1 MSDNQAERTE
11 RFTRAEAWA
20 WFISSAP
27 ESKKRRKK
35 SAKAEEEDKRSFR
48 LRFYVMEGRLLAGM
62 WQGMSAKPVGLYYM
76 TPFGEYYA
84 TTDGQNFS
92 RLQMEYLPLGQYD
105 YYGGTYKNRYL
116 PEDPADADVAAEW
129 LVKHFGG
136 AWWMDGLRNGRIG
149 RDRVTDCISD
159 TERYISGEKRRQQ
172 RERRLQRISEY
183 CNGAPQLPDGMDG
196 WLRSGVF
203 GGREFAFLDR
213 ERGVY
218 RCSACGGEHP
228 VSQCPSWR
236 ANRDA
241 ICPETGRTVTV
252 RKGGKEQER
261 AWERVMVIQSYTD
274 MKGRP
279 CAVARHFTAESVW
292 DGYRCGGTVHLWPDV
307 MLILP
312 RDGTA
317 CREIFYCQ
325 GGALWSDRNT
335 FCYQA
340 GNGYCYPDTEA
351 LRGTVYN
358 GMGLSVAAE
367 RLWKMNWNCLMRDY
381 HNEPRVEYLIKGG
394 FRRLVFDL
402 ADNTVHEG
410 KVFYRSLDGED
421 GNRVRATDMLG
432 LNGQDVARLR
442 QHDGGGFHLS
452 WLRAAERCGWK
463 LSDCVWDY
471 LASMKVRPNDL
482 AFAFDRGLTPEKVV
496 NYLDTQKKRGMSRGY
511 AVTTWRDTVDMG
523 QKLHID
529 MTLDMNL
536 RPRDLKARHDALTD
550 ILQKQKDALAAEEME
565 RQFPEVRPVCDRI
578 RAVYEYSDG
587 VHTVTVPRGVA
598 DIVREG
604 RLLSHCVASNERYL
618 DRIADGE
625 SYILFLRRAE
635 APDTPW
641 YTMEVEPGGKI
652 RQLRTLG
659 DTQGADREEAKA
671 FLRVWAKVVHDRC
684 GREELQAAEVS
695 REKRLRE
702 FEALRAGGNIIR
714 RGLLAGK
721 PLVEVL
727 EADFAELNTEERERK
742 ENVS

>member
-1 MSDNQAERTE
+1 MSDKEK
-11 RFTRAEAWA
+11 RFSRAEAWA
-20 WFISSAP
+20 WFCSYAP
-27 ESKKRRKK
+27 KSKKGRKQK
-35 SAKAEEEDKRSFR
+35 SKKAEEEDKRSFR
-48 LRFYVMEGRLLAGM
+48 LRFAVMDGRLLAGM

-76 TPFGEYYA
+76 TPSGEYYA

-92 RLQMEYLPLGQYD
+92 RLQLEYMPMGRYD
-105 YYGGTYKNRYL
+105 YYGCTYKNSYL
-116 PEDPADADVAAEW
+116 PEGQEDADVAADW
-129 LVKHFGG
+129 LVAHFGCE
-136 AWWMDGLRNGRIG
+136 WWMDGLKNGRIG
-149 RDRVTDCISD
+149 RDRVVECISD
-159 TERYISGEKRRQQ
+159 TEKYISGEKRR
-172 RERRLQRISEY
+172 ERREKRIQRISAY
-183 CNGAPQLPDGMDG
+183 CNGAPALPDGMDG
-196 WLRSGVF
+196 LLRNGVF

-228 VSQCPSWR
+228 VSQCASWR
-236 ANRDA
+236 ANRA
-241 ICPETGRTVTV
+241 EVCPETGITVTV
-252 RKGGKEQER
+252 RKGGKGQER
-261 AWERVMVIQSYTD
+261 ARERVMVIQSYTD
-274 MKGRP
+274 MKGNA

-292 DGYRCGGTVHLWPDV
+292 DGYKCGGSVRLWPEV

-317 CREIFYCQ
+317 CREIFYHQ
-325 GGALWSDRNT
+325 GGLAWSDRNRYG
-335 FCYQA
+335 YQS

-358 GMGLSVAAE
+358 GMGLSVAATG
-367 RLWKMNWNCLMRDY
+367 LWKMNWNSLMRDY
-381 HNEPRVEYLIKGG
+381 HEDPRVEYLIKGG

-402 ADNTVHEG
+402 ADRTIPAGTALRGSVGVADG
-410 KVFYRSLDGED
+410 KA
-421 GNRVRATDMLG
+421 RATDMLG
-432 LNGQDVARLR
+432 LSGQGVARLR
-442 QHDGGGFHLS
+442 QHDGGGFHLR
-452 WLRAAERCGWK
+452 WLRAAERCGWH
-463 LSDCVWDY
+463 LSDAVWDC
-471 LASMKVRPNDL
+471 LASMRVRPDEL
-482 AFAFDRGLTPEKVV
+482 AFAFDRGLTPEKAV
-496 NYLDTQKKRGMSRGY
+496 NYLESQRKRGMSRGY
-511 AVTTWRDTVDMG
+511 AVITWRDTVDMG
-523 QKLHID
+523 QKLHLD

-659 DTQGADREEAKA
+659 DTQGADREEAKG

-695 REKRLRE
+695 REKRLQE

>member
-11 RFTRAEAWA
+11 KFSRAEAWA
-20 WFISSAP
+20 WFCSSAP
-27 ESKKRRKK
+27 ESKKGRKQK
-35 SAKAEEEDKRSFR
+35 NAKAEEEDKRSFR
-48 LRFYVMEGRLLAGM
+48 LRFAVMDDRLLAGM

-76 TPFGEYYA
+76 TPSGEYYA
-84 TTDGQNFS
+84 TTDGKNFS
-92 RLQMEYLPLGQYD
+92 KLQLEYLPLGRYD
-105 YYGGTYKNRYL
+105 YYGCTYKNSYL
-116 PEDPADADVAAEW
+116 PEEWEDADVAAEW
-129 LVKHFGG
+129 LVAHFGCE
-136 AWWMDGLRNGRIG
+136 WWMDGLKNGRIG

-159 TERYISGEKRRQQ
+159 TERYISGAKRRES
-172 RERRLQRISEY
+172 RERRLQRISAY

-261 AWERVMVIQSYTD
+261 ARERVMVIQSYTD
-274 MKGRP
+274 MKGNA

-292 DGYRCGGTVHLWPDV
+292 DGYKCGGSVRLWPEV

-335 FCYQA
+335 FYYQA

-358 GMGLSVAAE
+358 GMGLSVAATG
-367 RLWKMNWNCLMRDY
+367 LWKMNWNCLMRDY
-381 HNEPRVEYLIKGG
+381 HEDPRVEYLIKGG

-402 ADNTVHEG
+402 ADRTIPEGTVLRG
-410 KVFYRSLDGED
+410 SGDMVRSKA
-421 GNRVRATDMLG
+421 RATDMLG
-432 LNGQDVARLR
+432 LSGQGVARLR
-442 QHDGGGFHLS
+442 QHDGGGFHLR
-452 WLRAAERCGWK
+452 WLRAAERCGWH
-463 LSDCVWDY
+463 LSDAVWDC
-471 LASMKVRPNDL
+471 LASMRVRPDEL
-482 AFAFDRGLTPEKVV
+482 AFAFDRGLTPEKAV
-496 NYLDTQKKRGMSRGY
+496 NYLESQRKRGMSRGY
-511 AVTTWRDTVDMG
+511 AVITWRDTVDMG
-523 QKLHID
+523 TKLHLD
-529 MTLDMNL
+529 MTKDMNL
-536 RPRDLKARHDALTD
+536 RPRDLKARHDELTD

-659 DTQGADREEAKA
+659 DTQGPDREEAKR
-671 FLRVWAKVVHDRC
+671 FLRVWARVVHDRC
-684 GREELQAAEVS
+684 DRVELQAAEVS
-695 REKRLRE
+695 REKRLQE